1 MNSEERQKKKK
12 YHPVSW
18 SWCSELEIL
27 GQIGHM
33 KKREEDTG
41 MSEKV

>member
-1 MNSEERQKKKK
+1 MHSEERQKKKN
-12 YHPVSW
+12 HPVSW
-18 SWCSELEIL
+18 CWYSKLEIL